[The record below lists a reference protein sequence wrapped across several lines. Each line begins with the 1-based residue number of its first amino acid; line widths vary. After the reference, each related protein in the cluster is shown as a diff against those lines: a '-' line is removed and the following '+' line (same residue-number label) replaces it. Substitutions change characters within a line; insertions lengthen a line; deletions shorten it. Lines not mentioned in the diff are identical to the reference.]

1 MSSKTIS
8 IDPQLFKLG
17 NSKKSTNVSK
27 QNSNSLNKTAK
38 LNIHNS
44 NIRELL
50 LAKLQQHREKTQKK
64 ILQSTN
70 QPVEQ
75 KINMKPFD
83 ESTPPSIS
91 SSINEISL
99 NTSNI
104 NSNEII
110 PVSNV
115 YPDKPYGVLKGGTK
129 PTFKTWNQTQ
139 KKYNEYQ
146 PINKTTTIPIIE
158 KQTHTTDNVVIPEV
172 INHPQIIEENK
183 IQNKIQNDG
192 QNDGQNNGQK
202 MIQEKEVKK
211 NYKLG
216 LNKKNKTISILIK
229 NAATRKNIETD
240 KSTYKKTPLHTVK
253 NYLKKKNFIN
263 FGATAPTQLL
273 RDMYENLKLCG
284 DIFNENPK
292 LLVNNMTSTN

>member
-17 NSKKSTNVSK
+17 NSKKNSISK

-50 LAKLQQHREKTQKK
+50 LSKLQQHREKTQKK
-64 ILQSTN
+64 VLQTTN
-70 QPVEQ
+70 QPIEQ
-75 KINMKPFD
+75 KINMNSFD
-83 ESTPPSIS
+83 EPNQTSIS
-91 SSINEISL
+91 SIINETPL

-104 NSNEII
+104 NSTETINI
-110 PVSNV
+110 SNV

-139 KKYNEYQ
+139 KKYNESQ
-146 PINKTTTIPIIE
+146 QITTKPIIEQQIE
-158 KQTHTTDNVVIPEV
+158 KQTPPSELVVIPPV
-172 INHPQIIEENK
+172 INHPQIVEE
-183 IQNKIQNDG
+183 NKIQNDG
-192 QNDGQNNGQK
+192 QK
-202 MIQEKEVKK
+202 MVQEKEIKK

-229 NAATRKNIETD
+229 NATTRKNIETN

-292 LLVNNMTSTN
+292 LLVDNLISPN

>member
-17 NSKKSTNVSK
+17 NSKKISNISK
-27 QNSNSLNKTAK
+27 QTNNSLNKTAK

-64 ILQSTN
+64 VLQTTT
-70 QPVEQ
+70 QTVEQ

-83 ESTPPSIS
+83 ESTPTSVS
-91 SSINEISL
+91 SSMNEISL
-99 NTSNI
+99 NPSNI
-104 NSNEII
+104 NYNETI
-110 PVSNV
+110 PISNV

-139 KKYNEYQ
+139 KNYNEPQ
-146 PINKTTTIPIIE
+146 PITKTTTIPIIE
-158 KQTHTTDNVVIPEV
+158 QQTHTTEHVVIPEA
-172 INHPQIIEENK
+172 INYPQIEENK
-183 IQNKIQNDG
+183 IQNNG
-192 QNDGQNNGQK
+192 QINGQK
-202 MIQEKEVKK
+202 MIQEKEIKK

-216 LNKKNKTISILIK
+216 INKKNKTISILIK
-229 NAATRKNIETD
+229 NAATRKNIESD